1 LEWKIDV
8 ADHTE
13 FLELFLANEASLRS
27 AVRIL
32 VRDRSELDDT
42 FQTIALTL
50 WRKFDSYDAS
60 RPFGAWARGVAVK
73 EVLQARRESG
83 RRPTPFSPEAV
94 QAILEALDRQEAT
107 QKDTTGQFEAL
118 ERCIEALPSRWRQLI
133 DLRYADGLC
142 LSDMATR
149 INRTLAATQRDLSRA
164 RRQLAECVKQRV
176 GITAETLQ

>member
-1 LEWKIDV
+1 MERKIDV
-8 ADHTE
+8 ADHSE
-13 FLELFLANEASLRS
+13 FLELFLANEVSLRS
-27 AVRIL
+27 AVRVL

-94 QAILEALDRQEAT
+94 QAILEALDRQEAI
-107 QKDTTGQFEAL
+107 QKDASGQFEAL
-118 ERCIEALPSRWRQLI
+118 ERCIEALPRRWRQLI

-149 INRTLAATQRDLSRA
+149 INRTFAATQRDLSRA
-164 RRQLAECVKQRV
+164 RRQLADCVKQRL